1 MSKGLRL
8 KFYGTECS
16 VEEIKILSHS
26 LGYDPNPVFGGWG
39 KNGGY
44 RNFFGCNSD
53 NKNEDFSA
61 CENLVEKGLF
71 SVDKPPK
78 FTTCDRVYL
87 VTDFGKRW
95 FSAFMHK
102 HPHADWKSPT

>member
-8 KFYGTECS
+8 KFYGKECTA
-16 VEEIKILSHS
+16 EEVKIIAHS
-26 LGYDPNPVFGGWG
+26 LGYNSSPVFGGWG
-39 KNGGY
+39 RGGY
-44 RNFFGCNSD
+44 RNFFSSTSSSQTNAA
-53 NKNEDFSA
+53 NES
-61 CENLVEKGLF
+61 LVEKGLF

-78 FTTCDRVYL
+78 FTTCDRVYH

-102 HPHADWKSPT
+102 HPHADWGTHAW